1 MQYTAIKLVKRP
13 RLTITPDV
21 FEVVTLDT
29 PELEPGQI
37 LLRQTHMSLDP
48 AMRGWMS
55 EDRGSYI
62 PPVELG
68 DIMRS
73 SGVAEVVESKNDE
86 FAVGDRVVGMIGWT
100 EYAVSTGEGLNKLP
114 PGISAEAV
122 LCVLS
127 LPGLTA
133 WQGLM
138 EIGKPKA
145 GETLVVSGAAGS
157 VGSMVGQLGK
167 AEGLTV
173 VGTAGTD
180 EKCRWLEE
188 ELGFDS
194 AINYKSDDLERR
206 INEATPEGVDLYFE
220 NTGGPVQHIVF
231 NRMNAHGRIVV
242 CGMIADYNT
251 ATPSPGPNWLNI
263 IRKRLTITGNIIRK
277 RLTITG
283 FTMPDH
289 WDQVP
294 AMMQKLSE
302 YLVAGK
308 LKYRAHK
315 LQGLES
321 AIEGINLLF
330 TGGNTGKLMVEL

>member
-1 MQYTAIKLVKRP
+1 
-13 RLTITPDV
+13 
-21 FEVVTLDT
+21 
-29 PELEPGQI
+29 
-37 LLRQTHMSLDP
+37 
-48 AMRGWMS
+48 
-55 EDRGSYI
+55 
-62 PPVELG
+62 
-68 DIMRS
+68 
-73 SGVAEVVESKNDE
+73 
-86 FAVGDRVVGMIGWT
+86 
-100 EYAVSTGEGLNKLP
+100 
-114 PGISAEAV
+114 
-122 LCVLS
+122 
-127 LPGLTA
+127 
-133 WQGLM
+133 M

-157 VGSMVGQLGK
+157 VGAMVGQLGK

-173 VGTAGTD
+173 VGTAGSD

-194 AINYKSDDLERR
+194 AINYKSDDLESRLK
-206 INEATPEGVDLYFE
+206 EATPNGVDLYFE

-231 NRMNAHGRIVV
+231 QRMNAHGRIIV

-251 ATPSPGPNWLNI
+251 ATPSPGPNWL
-263 IRKRLTITGNIIRK
+263 NIIRK

-330 TGGNTGKLMVEL
+330 SGGNIGKLMVEL